1 LQDGF
6 TPVATKGREGKNFV
20 TEVYNFMKKRYAS
33 PLSVFVK
40 VYYKGKYILYIF

>member
-20 TEVYNFMKKRYAS
+20 TEVYNFMKKR
-33 PLSVFVK
+33 
-40 VYYKGKYILYIF
+40 